1 MLKES
6 GLKAPCPL
14 SSHPNKSCVLYFAV
28 FPLWITS
35 LNDTLLKFPICRE
48 TDSVTLIRDSER
60 KIIFHSWVIRINST
74 CAAAHIDKPQLDS
87 ELIKVEPRVE
97 TFVFTKLT
105 IISDSVFSG
114 ERINRGMV
122 EASHKIYMLL
132 F

>member
-6 GLKAPCPL
+6 GLKAPYPL
-14 SSHPNKSCVLYFAV
+14 SSHPNNSCVLYFAI

-48 TDSVTLIRDSER
+48 TDSIALIRGSEH
-60 KIIFHSWVIRINST
+60 KIISHGWVIRINST
-74 CAAAHIDKPQLDS
+74 YAAHIIKPQFDS

-105 IISDSVFSG
+105 ITSNSKCVSD
-114 ERINRGMV
+114 ERIDR
-122 EASHKIYMLL
+122 
-132 F
+132 